1 MSQIEGSAV
10 QEIRDLVASNLL
22 TKTDTRSSVV

>member
-1 MSQIEGSAV
+1 MSQIESSVV

-22 TKTDTRSSVV
+22 TKTDIEVVY